1 MNKKILDLLYRSFEN
16 TLTPRQ
22 RELLDSTLERSEE
35 LRQEQA
41 RTTAARQIIT
51 ENSRV
56 SFKPFFT
63 ERVMRRIQDLQKKLD
78 PAFTFFESF
87 VYMFRRVAFVGV
99 IAVIV
104 LFSVQLFY
112 KDNETSEIN
121 ETISKMTLDD
131 VLSSAFSPSLE
142 DIL

>member
-1 MNKKILDLLYRSFEN
+1 MDKKILDLLYRSFEN
-16 TLTPRQ
+16 TLTPQ
-22 RELLDSTLERSEE
+22 ERELLDSSLEQSEE

-41 RTTAARQIIT
+41 GIAAARQMIT
-51 ENSRV
+51 VNSRM
-56 SFKPFFT
+56 SFNPFFA
-63 ERVMRRIQDLQKKLD
+63 ERVMRRIQNLREKPD
-78 PAFTFFESF
+78 PAYDLFESL
-87 VYMFRRVAFVGV
+87 VYMFRRVAVACL
-99 IAVIV
+99 IAVII
-104 LFSVQLFY
+104 LFSVQLFS